1 MIPTLRTE
9 PRKQS
14 LTPGLPLLFRLALDR
29 GVFVPLDPEPL
40 ELCVRYDT
48 NDPELMRGGSSR
60 VSRTL
65 ADLMG
70 WQ

>member
-1 MIPTLRTE
+1 M
-9 PRKQS
+9 
-14 LTPGLPLLFRLALDR
+14 LFRLALDR